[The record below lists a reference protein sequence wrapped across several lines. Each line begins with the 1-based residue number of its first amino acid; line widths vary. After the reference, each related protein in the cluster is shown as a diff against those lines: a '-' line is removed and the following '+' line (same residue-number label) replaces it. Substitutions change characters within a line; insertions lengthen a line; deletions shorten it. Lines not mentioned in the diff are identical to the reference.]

1 LVAAF
6 RFVNKNLAIGARFGV
21 GLEKCNRSDSVGIA
35 DMVRVISGGLE
46 FPAMGA
52 GVLVADATFP
62 SGRDESIAIGIS
74 AAMNERFSKND
85 RVRLCGQL
93 SASVKEVIFEGGECL
108 DLSMNILDLRIK
120 TGKKFVMGERGLSGR
135 KHGLFLSE

>member
-1 LVAAF
+1 
-6 RFVNKNLAIGARFGV
+6 
-21 GLEKCNRSDSVGIA
+21 
-35 DMVRVISGGLE
+35 MVVVISGGLK
-46 FPAMGA
+46 FPAMRA

-74 AAMNERFSKND
+74 AAMNERFSEND

-93 SASVKEVIFEGGECL
+93 SASMKEVIFECDELL
-108 DLSMNILDLRIK
+108 DLRMNILDLRIK
-120 TGKKFVMGERGLSGR
+120 RGEKFVMVERGLSGR